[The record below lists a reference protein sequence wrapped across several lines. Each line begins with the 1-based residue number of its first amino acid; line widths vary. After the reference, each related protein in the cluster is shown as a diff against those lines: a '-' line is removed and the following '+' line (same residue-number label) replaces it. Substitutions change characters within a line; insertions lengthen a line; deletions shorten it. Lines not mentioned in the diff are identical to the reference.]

1 MADCRPGWPLRV
13 AALLTVLLVT
23 PAAPGRAQSQ
33 VRPGKLRVTVQDQ
46 SGLVIVGAM
55 VEVLADTEA
64 TEALAARATD
74 EEGVAEFDLGAGRY
88 VVLSYF
94 EGFEPASLPNVQVRA
109 GQTRRETLTLRIA
122 TLTEEVEVGRDRRT
136 SGSDPRG
143 DAFTTTLTQQEVDD
157 LPDDPDELQAALE
170 QAAGPGAVMRVN
182 GFRGGGLPPKSQIR
196 EVRFRRNTFSA
207 ENHESGFVSIDVL
220 TRPGMDSWRGN
231 FTFGFRD
238 DSMNARNAMAPRK
251 VDEQQRRGGI
261 NLDGPLWRN
270 HTSMSLSVDGFSA
283 FDTQTIL
290 AVVPGGEVNG
300 AFRRPNDRTNVDLRV
315 EHALSK
321 TQVLRGE
328 FQHRGTT
335 SERMGV
341 GEIDLPERAYARDT
355 TDRLFRLG
363 VNGAVGKK
371 YFNEFRF
378 QTRWRDTDTVPFS
391 TDPTIRV
398 SGSFNA
404 GGANTQGYRLQR
416 EYEIADNF
424 DLAFGRHAVRVGLL
438 AEGADVE
445 STTVR
450 NANGSFT
457 FGSLE
462 AYESNKP
469 STFTQRRGDPFV
481 TYTMWRLG
489 WFLQDDIRLRKDF
502 TLSVGLRQEWQT
514 HLGDGWNLAPRVGFA
529 WSPFENGRT
538 TFRGGVG
545 IFFDWYEADTYEQT
559 LQVDGERLKD
569 VVIVNPPFP
578 TLDGSGTAQIQ
589 PPGIIRAGDDLSMP
603 TVRQAQIG
611 MERAIG
617 ERARLNVSYQVRD
630 GIDQF
635 RAIATNLP
643 ESGQRPEPQYGNIQ
657 VIDSFGRLRANS
669 IIVGGNYRL
678 DWHRMFV
685 AANYILSHSRNDG
698 DGPLSLPADSRN
710 PDEWGPA
717 RDDVTHRFS
726 LFGNVDLRWNLRLGV
741 NLRAES
747 APPYNITTGFD
758 DNGDTIF
765 TDRPAG
771 MARNNGRGDGFTDL
785 GLRLGWR
792 VGFGPQRAQTGGG
805 PGGGRG
811 GGGGPQIVM
820 RRGGEGDGPM
830 MMGGGPSDRRYGVE
844 LYVQAFNVLNT
855 TNLTN
860 FNGVMS
866 SSLFGQPNSARP
878 PRRIEIGTR
887 FNF

>member
-1 MADCRPGWPLRV
+1 MFSPPRHRPWLV
-13 AALLTVLLVT
+13 AVLSAALLAGSATTIL
-23 PAAPGRAQSQ
+23 AQSAP
-33 VRPGKLRVTVQDQ
+33 RPGKLRVTVQDQ
-46 SGLVIVGAM
+46 TGLVIVGAM

-64 TEALAARATD
+64 TEALASKATD
-74 EEGVAEFDLGAGRY
+74 DEGIAEFDLTAGRF
-88 VVLSYF
+88 VVLAFF
-94 EGFEPASLPNVQVRA
+94 EGFEPASLPSVPVRSGQV
-109 GQTRRETLTLRIA
+109 RRETLTLRIA
-122 TLTEEVEVGRDRRT
+122 TLSEEVEVGLDRRT
-136 SGSDPRG
+136 AGSDPRG

-182 GFRGGGLPPKSQIR
+182 GFRGSGLPPKSQIR

-207 ENHESGFVSIDVL
+207 ENHESGFTSIDVL
-220 TRPGMDSWRGN
+220 TRPGMDAWRGHV
-231 FTFGFRD
+231 TFGFRD
-238 DSMNARNAMAPRK
+238 DALNARNAMAPRK

-261 NLDGPLWRN
+261 TLDGPLWRN
-270 HTSMSLSVDGFSA
+270 HTSMSLSLDGFSA

-328 FQHRGTT
+328 FFHRGTA

-341 GEIDLPERAYARDT
+341 GEIDLPERAYSRET
-355 TDRLFRLG
+355 TNRAFRLG
-363 VNGAVGKK
+363 VNGAIGKK

-378 QTRWRDTDTVPFS
+378 QTRWQDTDTVPFS

-404 GGANTQGYRLQR
+404 GGASTQGYRLQR

-424 DLAFGRHAVRVGLL
+424 DLTIGRHSLRLGVL

-445 STTVR
+445 STTIR
-450 NANGSFT
+450 NANGTFT

-462 AYESNKP
+462 AYDASQP

-481 TYTMWRLG
+481 TYTMWQLG
-489 WFLQDDIRLRKDF
+489 WFVQDDIRLRKDF

-514 HLGDGWNLAPRVGFA
+514 HLDDHWNLAPRVGFA

-538 TFRGGVG
+538 TFRGGAG

-559 LQVDGERLKD
+559 LQVDGQRLRD
-569 VVIVNPPFP
+569 VVVVNPPFP

-589 PPGIIRAGDDLSMP
+589 PPGIIRSGDDLSMP
-603 TVRQAQIG
+603 TVRQAQFG
-611 MERAIG
+611 MERAVG
-617 ERARLNVSYQVRD
+617 ERARVNVSYQFRD
-630 GIDQF
+630 GLDQF
-635 RAIATNLP
+635 RSVATNLP
-643 ESGQRPEPQYGNIQ
+643 EAGVRPDPQFGNIQ
-657 VIDSFGRLRANS
+657 VVDSVGRLEAHS
-669 IIVGGNYRL
+669 MILGGNYRA

-685 AANYILSHSRNDG
+685 GANYVLSHNRNDG
-698 DGPLSLPADSRN
+698 DGPLSLPADSRI
-710 PDEWGPA
+710 PGEWGPA

-726 LFGNVDLRWNLRLGV
+726 LFGNIDLRWNLRLGV

-747 APPYNITTGFD
+747 APPFNITTGFD

-771 MARNNGRGDGFTDL
+771 VARNSGRGDGFADL

-792 VGFGPQRAQTGGG
+792 LGFGPQRTQTGGG
-805 PGGGRG
+805 PGGR
-811 GGGGPQIVM
+811 GGGGPQGTM
-820 RRGGEGDGPM
+820 RRGGGGDGPM
-830 MMGGGPSDRRYGVE
+830 MMGGGAGDRRYGVE

-860 FNGVMS
+860 FNGVES
-866 SSLFGQPNSARP
+866 SPLFGQPNSARP
-878 PRRIEIGTR
+878 PRRLELGTR